1 MDKNELFSILNDWN
15 FWRKK
20 LETGIAR
27 KTYVERFKAL
37 SGSNQVITV
46 TGPRRAGKSFLMRQ
60 MGADLLDK
68 GIRKEN
74 LLYANFEDPRFTS
87 LDTKLMDEIF
97 SAYREFLAPK
107 GELYL
112 FLDEV
117 QEIEQWEK
125 WVRMMH
131 ELKKAKLVISGSNAK
146 LLSRELGTLLTGRHL
161 DLSVFPLSFREFLA
175 FNGITKTGKL
185 DLISQETEIKGLLR
199 RYIEWGSFPEV
210 ALSEQKKEILL
221 NYFEDLV
228 TKDLLRRF
236 KVRKGQAMKSLI
248 KYYLSNT
255 GNLTTFSST
264 EKFLKLSADTVE
276 KFSGYFEDVYLIF
289 FLKRFSFK
297 VREQEKSPRKVYAI
311 DTGLCNAVGFRFSE
325 NIGKLA
331 ENIVFLE
338 LKRQQVRKPETELYY
353 WKDEHHREADFV
365 IKHDKKVTDLIQ
377 VCWNLNDP
385 KTKNREIRSLVKAMN
400 EFNKEKALV
409 ITEEHEAVEDVK
421 GKEIT
426 YVPLW
431 KWLLKAAPAV

>member
-15 FWRKK
+15 FWRKE

-27 KTYVERFKAL
+27 KAYVERFEAL
-37 SGSNQVITV
+37 LGSNQIITV

-60 MGADLLDK
+60 MGSALMKK
-68 GIRKEN
+68 GVRKEN
-74 LLYANFEDPRFTS
+74 LLYANFEDPRFMS

-97 SAYREFLAPK
+97 STYKEFLAPK

-131 ELKKAKLVISGSNAK
+131 ELRKAKLVISGSNAK

-161 DLSVFPLSFREFLA
+161 DLFVFPLSFREFLA
-175 FNGITKTGKL
+175 FNGIAKTGKL

-236 KVRKGQAMKSLI
+236 KVRKEQAMKSLI

-264 EKFLKLSADTVE
+264 EKFLKISADTVE
-276 KFSGYFEDVYLIF
+276 KFSGYFEDVCLVF

-297 VREQEKSPRKVYAI
+297 VKEQEKSPRKVYSI
-311 DTGLCNAVGFRFSE
+311 DSGLCNAVGFHFSE
-325 NIGKLA
+325 NSGKLA

-338 LKRQQVRKPETELYY
+338 LQRRKLRHPETELYY
-353 WKDEHHREADFV
+353 WKDQHHREVDFAV
-365 IKHDKKVTDLIQ
+365 KKGKKVEELIQ
-377 VCWNLNDP
+377 VCWNVNDP
-385 KTKNREIRSLVKAMN
+385 KTKNRELRSLTKAMD
-400 EFNKEKALV
+400 ELGRKEALV
-409 ITEEHEAVEDVK
+409 ITEEFEDIEEVK
-421 GKEIT
+421 GKTIT
-426 YVPLW
+426 YAPLW
-431 KWLLKAAPAV
+431 KWLLTHEEK